1 MVPITIVF
9 MGFINHRSITG
20 GPHIVEDCNFPP
32 KVNIPIRIDFC
43 CSHIWLKM
51 TTSKMRIG
59 PRGKEI
65 QWVQGN
71 IIVGKWMQCGAPK
84 RDGTMV

>member
-9 MGFINHRSITG
+9 MGVYKPSFHHWG
-20 GPHIVEDCNFPP
+20 APHCRDCNFPP